1 MRLLA
6 PLRHRAIALL
16 WTGLATSAVG
26 DQLYAVALAWIGVS
40 VFGARAGYLSALSS
54 ACLLMSALAIG
65 HWADRWDR
73 RRTMMTA
80 DLVRAAVLA
89 GLVIAWTLCG
99 APPPLGLVLAVIV
112 LAMGQACFEPALQ
125 AVLPGVTPE
134 PRLLPAANA
143 LLDATDRIAR
153 LLGPG
158 LVAVLASLIPVKHF
172 LTLDALTFL
181 VSALAM
187 RLVGRV
193 STHHDAGPPLPVLAT
208 ITRGFR
214 ATARHPLL
222 WYALRTNP
230 VWNGAWV
237 CAWVCAY
244 LFALPL
250 LIARHHITGLG
261 GSGVGAY
268 GLVISAYG
276 CTNLAA
282 TLFVGSRDI
291 PLHPQR
297 LVLAGKV
304 VNGTG
309 TGLLALAG
317 LLPPHAALPALAA
330 AAFAALGGPMGDIPI
345 AVLRQTALPA
355 SEIPAAMRAYLV
367 ASSSGSLIALVI
379 APTLIQH
386 CGLFPIMLGCAGLII
401 GAGLGGFLVLGFG
414 NRVAE
419 VAEL

>member
-1 MRLLA
+1 MSRNFWGQAMRILA

-16 WTGLATSAVG
+16 WTGLATSAIG

-40 VFGARAGYLSALSS
+40 VFGTRAGYLSALSS
-54 ACLLMSALAIG
+54 GCLLISALAIG

-89 GLVIAWTLCG
+89 ALVVAWSLCG
-99 APPPLGLVLAVIV
+99 AAPALGLVLAVIV

-187 RLVGRV
+187 ALVGRV
-193 STHHDAGPPLPVLAT
+193 RTHHDAGPPLPILAT

-214 ATARHPLL
+214 ATARQPLL
-222 WYALRTNP
+222 WYALRTSP
-230 VWNGAWV
+230 VWNG
-237 CAWVCAY
+237 AWVCAY

-276 CTNLAA
+276 CTNLLA
-282 TLFVGSRDI
+282 TLVVGSRDI
-291 PLHPQR
+291 PRHPQR
-297 LVLAGKV
+297 LVLTGKV

-317 LLPPHAALPALAA
+317 LLPPHLALPALAA
-330 AAFAALGGPMGDIPI
+330 AAAFAAVGGPMGDIPI

-367 ASSSGSLIALVI
+367 ASSSGALIALVI

-386 CGLFPIMLGCAGLII
+386 LGLFPIMLGCAGLII
-401 GAGLGGFLVLGFG
+401 GAGLGGFLVL
-414 NRVAE
+414 VC
-419 VAEL
+419 

>member
-1 MRLLA
+1 M
-6 PLRHRAIALL
+6 L
-16 WTGLATSAVG
+16 WSGLATSAVG

-40 VFGARAGYLSALSS
+40 VFGARGGYLSALSS
-54 ACLLMSALAIG
+54 GCLLLSALAIG

-80 DLVRAAVLA
+80 DLVRAAVLS
-89 GLVIAWTLCG
+89 GVVLAWSLTG
-99 APPPLGLVLAVIV
+99 APPPVGLVLAVIV
-112 LAMGQACFEPALQ
+112 LAMAQACFEPALQ

-134 PRLLPAANA
+134 ARLLPAANA

-158 LVAVLASLIPVKHF
+158 LVAVLAGLFPVKHF

-187 RLVGRV
+187 VLVGRV
-193 STHHDAGPPLPVLAT
+193 PTYHDTGPRPPILAT

-222 WYALRTNP
+222 WYALRTSP

-237 CAWVCAY
+237 CAF

-250 LIARHHITGLG
+250 LIARHGITGLG

-276 CTNLAA
+276 CTNLLA
-282 TLFVGSRDI
+282 TLVVGSRDI

-297 LVLAGKV
+297 LVLAGKIF
-304 VNGTG
+304 NGAG
-309 TGLLALAG
+309 TGLVALAG
-317 LLPPHAALPALAA
+317 LLPPHLALPALAA
-330 AAFAALGGPMGDIPI
+330 AAAVAALGGPMGDIPI
-345 AVLRQTALPA
+345 AVLRQSALPA
-355 SEIPAAMRAYLV
+355 SEVPAAMRAYLV

-386 CGLFPIMLGCAGLII
+386 LGLFPVMLGCSGLIM
-401 GAGLGGFLVLGFG
+401 GAGIGGFLVLGFG
-414 NRVAE
+414 HPVAE
-419 VAEL
+419 PADL